1 MDFIDKKR
9 CWEKDEKLKIYG
21 IYFFPQPIQSM
32 FQKI

>member
-9 CWEKDEKLKIYG
+9 WEKDEELKIYG
-21 IYFFPQPIQSM
+21 IYFFPQPIQSV